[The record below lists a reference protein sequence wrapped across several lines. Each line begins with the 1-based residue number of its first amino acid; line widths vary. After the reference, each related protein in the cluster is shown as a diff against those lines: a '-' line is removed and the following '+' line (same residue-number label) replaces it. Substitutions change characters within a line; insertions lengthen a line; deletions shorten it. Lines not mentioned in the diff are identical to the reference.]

1 MRHTEVG
8 TRGFRGHLN
17 VFNHHDDILAGLLNR
32 TERTG
37 LHPTCLSNVPRD
49 CLANVCVRDPTYN
62 LRTYSLS
69 HLTYRLVYFCI
80 VLYTVIFIKE
90 FNFLNCK
97 LRKRYGSAW
106 GVVGPWGKVV
116 SPSLGVQTTK
126 KHTYIACMC
135 KRCIYGHSVH
145 LCVYLL
151 TTYIKA
157 SNLNR
162 NF

>member
-1 MRHTEVG
+1 MLHTEVG
-8 TRGFRGHLN
+8 THGFRGHLN

-37 LHPTCLSNVPRD
+37 LYPTCLSNVPRD

-106 GVVGPWGKVV
+106 GVVGHGASCVPKSWCSNYQKTHL
-116 SPSLGVQTTK
+116 SSLHV
-126 KHTYIACMC
+126 
-135 KRCIYGHSVH
+135 
-145 LCVYLL
+145 
-151 TTYIKA
+151 
-157 SNLNR
+157 
-162 NF
+162 